1 MHKLNKIELDIRVVL
16 RAIRFFATVLMMTV
30 SVSAMFQTRSA
41 PASSGQVVSVEEK
54 YPGLATGVLKSAE
67 LKEMPAGIILRTE
80 NVEIRESHLQE
91 KMVAAEPKIREQ
103 LQNNLFFLLEQEAT
117 MKMLVHE
124 AMNSGIKTEG
134 LSDTEAIK
142 THLDHISQQAS
153 VPETE
158 VKAFYEANKEMV
170 GGLPFEQ
177 VKDSM
182 HEFLLQQK
190 KSETIDGYITGLGN
204 RNTIQVDQAWAKT
217 QYHKAQD
224 NPVDRARMS
233 GKPTMVEFGAT
244 GCVPCDMMQPILD
257 NLRKNYPD
265 QLNVVFVH
273 VGEEQ
278 VLAARFGIR
287 AIPVQVFFD
296 AQGKEV
302 FRHVGFFAQ
311 TEVTKQLSQMGVT
324 K

>member
-1 MHKLNKIELDIRVVL
+1 
-16 RAIRFFATVLMMTV
+16 MTV
-30 SVSAMFQTRSA
+30 TASVMFQSRLAS
-41 PASSGQVVSVEEK
+41 ASSGPVVSIEEK
-54 YPGLATGVLKSAE
+54 YPGLASGVLKSAE
-67 LKEMPAGIILRTE
+67 LKELPAGIILRTE
-80 NVEIRESHLQE
+80 NVEISEAQLQE
-91 KMVAAEPKIREQ
+91 KVVAAEAKIREQ

-117 MKMLVHE
+117 MQILVHE
-124 AMNSGIKTEG
+124 ARNSGIKTEG
-134 LSDTEAIK
+134 LSDSEAIK
-142 THLDHISQQAS
+142 THFDHISQQAS
-153 VPETE
+153 VSETE

-170 GGLPFEQ
+170 GGLPFDQ
-177 VKDSM
+177 VRDSM

-190 KSETIDGYITGLGN
+190 KSDTIDGYITGLGN
-204 RNTIQVDQAWAKT
+204 RNTIQVDQTWSKA
-217 QYHKAQD
+217 QYHKARD
-224 NPVDRARMS
+224 NPVDKARMS

-257 NLRKNYPD
+257 NLRKDYPD

-287 AIPVQVFFD
+287 SIPVQVFFD

-311 TEVTKQLSQMGVT
+311 TEVTKQLTQMGVT
-324 K
+324 NKARE

>member
-1 MHKLNKIELDIRVVL
+1 VHKLYRIESGKRMVL
-16 RAIRFFATVLMMTV
+16 RTVRFFAALLIMTLVV
-30 SVSAMFQTRSA
+30 SGMFQARSA
-41 PASSGQVVSVEEK
+41 PASSGQVVSVEEIF
-54 YPGLATGVLKSAE
+54 PGLATGVLKSAE
-67 LKEMPAGIILRTE
+67 LKEMPDGIILKTE
-80 NVEIRESHLQE
+80 NVEIREAQLQE
-91 KMVAAEPKIREQ
+91 KVVAAEAKIREQ

-117 MKMLVHE
+117 MQILVHE
-124 AMNSGIKTEG
+124 ARNSGIKTEG
-134 LSDTEAIK
+134 LSDSEAIK
-142 THLDHISQQAS
+142 THFDHISQQAS
-153 VPETE
+153 VSETE

-170 GGLPFEQ
+170 GGLPFDQ
-177 VKDSM
+177 VRDSM

-190 KSETIDGYITGLGN
+190 KSDTIDGYIAGLGS
-204 RNTIQVDQAWAKT
+204 RNTIQVDQTWAKA
-217 QYHKAQD
+217 QYHKARD
-224 NPVDRARMS
+224 NPVDKARMS

-257 NLRKNYPD
+257 NLRKDYPD

-296 AQGKEV
+296 AQGQEV
-302 FRHVGFFAQ
+302 FRHVGFLAQ